1 MRSMEM
7 RTQDQASH
15 IIALANEIAETA
27 VKISTIADE
36 ETLTTL
42 LTKSQMLDNI
52 RKKRDAFNSP
62 LGLFRDPSWEILL
75 QVFSSHLGGSEVSI
89 SNLCDDLQF
98 PVSTAR
104 RWIQILEN
112 NGFVRI
118 SGDRSENS
126 QCFVVLTDQAISML
140 STTLAD

>member
-1 MRSMEM
+1 M

-118 SGDRSENS
+118 VGDRSEDS